1 VDLRTGDLLPH
12 NKESFCTRKSPVEYD
27 PNFVLPEWDRF
38 LHQACEEDD
47 ELVRYLQRAAGYSL
61 TGDTKEEVL
70 FLITGPQASGKST
83 FISGLQT
90 ALGMGNYAESFDT
103 EMIMVAPQ
111 YNRLAVLA
119 NATGA
124 RMVSVVELPESRRMD
139 EAHVKTMT
147 GGDMMQARQLFKETF
162 SFRPKF
168 KLWIATNHDPMIRD
182 QAIWRRI
189 KKVPFERSVP
199 VHERDP
205 RLKAMIEDP
214 SVGGKAVLNWMV
226 QGCLQWQSVG
236 LKEPERVT
244 FEVDAYREEQDKLG
258 MFIEE
263 YVIID
268 ETASV
273 PAADAYRQY
282 CMWCQ
287 GVGERPIVL
296 TSFITRMRERDGI
309 ERVKDGRT
317 VMLRGMRLRAMLT
330 GVPLGMTS
338 ESLGNGGIF
347 G

>member
-1 VDLRTGDLLPH
+1 
-12 NKESFCTRKSPVEYD
+12 
-27 PNFVLPEWDRF
+27 
-38 LHQACEEDD
+38 
-47 ELVRYLQRAAGYSL
+47 
-61 TGDTKEEVL
+61 
-70 FLITGPQASGKST
+70 
-83 FISGLQT
+83 
-90 ALGMGNYAESFDT
+90 
-103 EMIMVAPQ
+103 MIMVAPQ